1 MSRVVDYCRE
11 NDHFAAA
18 NGIELIEASPG
29 RARARMTVGQRQHNS
44 IGTAHGGALF
54 SLAATT
60 FFAAFNASGR
70 LAVGINMSIQC
81 VKSVSDGV
89 LWADALEE
97 TRSRKLVHGCVRI
110 TDAAGELVA
119 LFHGTAFIKGDT
131 FPPADIRDE

>member
-1 MSRVVDYCRE
+1 MTELIDYCRE
-11 NDHFAAA
+11 HDHFAAA

-29 RARARMTVGQRQHNS
+29 RARARMMVGQRQHNS

-60 FFAAFNASGR
+60 FFAALNAAGR

-81 VKSVSDGV
+81 VKSASNGV
-89 LWADALEE
+89 LWAEAVEE

-110 TDAAGELVA
+110 TDATGELIA

-131 FPPADIRDE
+131 FPPTDNDD